1 MNAYRCDLCGELFV
15 SRGEVRV
22 GSIAE
27 MYYTLLKRSDN
38 EVIDICNTCRCR
50 LQDVFD
56 TIYDER
62 LKKEN
67 SGYEL

>member
-22 GSIAE
+22 GSIAG
-27 MYYTLLKRSDN
+27 MYYTLLKRNDN
-38 EVIDICNTCRCR
+38 VVIDICSTCRCR

-62 LKKEN
+62 LKKEK
-67 SGYEL
+67 SDY